1 MLLGNQTLD
10 EIAIDL
16 FKGDLGNLEKNS
28 KNKNISTINYFP
40 LLCLLTQLY

>member
-28 KNKNISTINYFP
+28 RKIKIF
-40 LLCLLTQLY
+40 QQ